1 MKTILA
7 LLVSA
12 LQLGTTSSSPISNA
26 TELCGALGVMKLDMA
41 TLPEGVDPGA
51 IRACAEHPLA
61 LSSSPIQK
69 RRCWRGQKGGCSH
82 GYCYRRCGEGGE
94 WCWTA
99 RNRGAGA
106 WISCKSDDECRGEEA
121 CAAGTCA
128 SYFDTPRYPAPSTQ
142 VSRHAFERARMVL
155 TRRQRYC
162 FPYAFPFYETAKPW
176 Y

>member
-99 RNRGAGA
+99 RNRGVGA

-121 CAAGTCA
+121 CAAALVHRVGVAVSWLIVGRAQSLCKSARRTCRRP
-128 SYFDTPRYPAPSTQ
+128 SMNVRYMFWENRPS
-142 VSRHAFERARMVL
+142 L
-155 TRRQRYC
+155 LL
-162 FPYAFPFYETAKPW
+162 
-176 Y
+176 